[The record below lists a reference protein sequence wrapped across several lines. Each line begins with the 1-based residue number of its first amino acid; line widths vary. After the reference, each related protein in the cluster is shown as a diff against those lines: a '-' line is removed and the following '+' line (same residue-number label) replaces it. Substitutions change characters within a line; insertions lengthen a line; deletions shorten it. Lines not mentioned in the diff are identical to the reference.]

1 MIRDK
6 FLSNYIGSLKQA
18 IEDAKEDLAEA
29 VYTDLYSVGKM
40 QGLIIGLSRALQI
53 LEATIEEVD
62 Q

>member
-18 IEDAKEDLAEA
+18 IEDAKEDHAEA